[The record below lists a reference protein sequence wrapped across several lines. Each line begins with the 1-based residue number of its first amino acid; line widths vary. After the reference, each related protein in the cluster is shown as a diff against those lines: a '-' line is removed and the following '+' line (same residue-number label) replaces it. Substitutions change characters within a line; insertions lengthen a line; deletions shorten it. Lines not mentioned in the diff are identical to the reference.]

1 MHDYLI
7 GQRLANYRVERLL
20 GRGGMASIYL
30 GRDVKLDRP
39 VAIKTID
46 VLTRD
51 VAYAERLV
59 HEARIVAKWRH
70 ENIVQVY
77 YADQQD
83 GLYYFAME
91 YIDGLDL
98 GQLMALYTSAGE
110 MIPHADV
117 VKLGR
122 SITNALD
129 FAHAQGVIH
138 RDVKP
143 SNVLLS
149 ADGRVVLTDF
159 GLALDVEQ
167 GSKGEVLG
175 TPHYVA
181 PEQARSSRQTVPQS
195 DLYSLGVILY
205 EMLTGSVPFDDP
217 SPMSLALK
225 HITEPPPLP
234 TSINPRLNIATEA
247 VLLKALSKS
256 PSDRYATGLAL
267 MDALEVAVQPLSD
280 MPPLSGMR
288 TLVAVSVARYMQT
301 KAEQINLT
309 PPAADTS
316 ALIPSQAPAHGARP
330 TQLKA
335 ISNRQWTLLTIGIG
349 VALILAT
356 LVCLLSVRRGASLF
370 GTAPTSTPAEAGI
383 PAMHTSTGTPA
394 PSSLPEASAA
404 PINTPASTG
413 TALPPIRTALPTILY
428 SDGYKMILRY
438 TDGGFYL
445 YNPGDRNIEVML
457 IAFEALDSASGLPM
471 GYHFEGKIW
480 AQFYPYV
487 EDGKCANIEILAP
500 EISASRP
507 AVCWSFNAMRTPD
520 ETSTEIFWLPRQ
532 GVTHFRVLWDGQE
545 IARCEVG
552 SGICEIYVPQ

>member
-1 MHDYLI
+1 MHDSLI

-30 GRDVKLDRP
+30 GWDVKLDRP

-59 HEARIVAKWRH
+59 HEARIIAKWRH

-77 YADQQD
+77 YADQQE

-91 YIDGLDL
+91 YVDGPDL
-98 GQLMALYTSAGE
+98 GELMALYTSTGE

-117 VKLGR
+117 VRLGR
-122 SITNALD
+122 SIANALD

-149 ADGRVVLTDF
+149 ADERVVLTDF

-217 SPMSLALK
+217 SPVSLALK

-234 TSINPRLNIATEA
+234 TSLNPGLNIPTEV

-256 PSDRYATGLAL
+256 PSERYATGLAL
-267 MDALEVAVQPLSD
+267 MDALETALQPLLGEHAWDVMKTPVS
-280 MPPLSGMR
+280 
-288 TLVAVSVARYMQT
+288 VSVAQYLQNR
-301 KAEQINLT
+301 AAQIDLAPLT
-309 PPAADTS
+309 ADTS
-316 ALIPSQAPAHGARP
+316 APVSSSQASAHRVRA
-330 TQLKA
+330 TQPKA
-335 ISNRQWTLLTIGIG
+335 ISNKQRVLLAIGISG
-349 VALILAT
+349 ALALAIV
-356 LVCLLSVRRGASLF
+356 VCLLLSSFVRERSSPVSAV
-370 GTAPTSTPAEAGI
+370 TTSTQATVNAPA
-383 PAMHTSTGTPA
+383 TGTPV
-394 PSSLPEASAA
+394 PSSLPEASVT
-404 PINTPASTG
+404 PIHTPTPTETALPPTG
-413 TALPPIRTALPTILY
+413 TALPTMLY
-428 SDGYKMILRY
+428 PDGYQVILWY

-445 YNPGDRNIEVML
+445 YNPGDRNIEVSPFS
-457 IAFEALDSASGLPM
+457 FEALSSANGLPKE
-471 GYHFEGKIW
+471 YHFEGKVW

-487 EDGKCANIEILAP
+487 EDRKCANIEILKP
-500 EISASRP
+500 ETSASRP
-507 AVCWSFNAMRTPD
+507 AACWSFNAMRTPE
-520 ETSTEIFWLPRQ
+520 ETSTEIFWLPRE
-532 GVTHFRVLWDGQE
+532 GVAQFRVLWNGQE
-545 IARCEVG
+545 IARCEIAN
-552 SGICEIYVPQ
+552 GICEIYLPQ